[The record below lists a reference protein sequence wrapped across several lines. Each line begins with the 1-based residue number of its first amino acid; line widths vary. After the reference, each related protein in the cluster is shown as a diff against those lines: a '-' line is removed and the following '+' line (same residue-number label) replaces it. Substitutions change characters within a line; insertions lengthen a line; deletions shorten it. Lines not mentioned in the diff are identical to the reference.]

1 MLDKLPHGRIVSYVS
16 VMLIEWLTV
25 VLMLSEEPLPNLARV
40 SALIIEGSA
49 PRARDGG
56 KGIDET
62 TAPATDH
69 TAKKRR
75 PLFLRRFSP
84 GRQRPKPE
92 GRGGGADSGSGSRG
106 SEIPRRH
113 IARRGERSGRF
124 IRHAPLRT
132 AFPIFPL
139 TVTMIETTLRAVL
152 MAAVGFAPWF
162 AKGRDPTL
170 RTAIT
175 LTAIT
180 VLRFQMIDD
189 SLQVELAWEGPIRL
203 RSGQTYFM
211 SIEASKRRY
220 SQSAAIED
228 GFRTCRRRT
237 RTCSLHSAQV
247 GGEFYLKQPV
257 MWCSSI
263 A

>member
-1 MLDKLPHGRIVSYVS
+1 M
-16 VMLIEWLTV
+16 
-25 VLMLSEEPLPNLARV
+25 
-40 SALIIEGSA
+40 
-49 PRARDGG
+49 GG

-152 MAAVGFAPWF
+152 MAAVGFAPL
-162 AKGRDPTL
+162 L
-170 RTAIT
+170 RRAGI
-175 LTAIT
+175 
-180 VLRFQMIDD
+180 RHCG
-189 SLQVELAWEGPIRL
+189 LQ
-203 RSGQTYFM
+203 
-211 SIEASKRRY
+211 
-220 SQSAAIED
+220 
-228 GFRTCRRRT
+228 
-237 RTCSLHSAQV
+237 
-247 GGEFYLKQPV
+247 
-257 MWCSSI
+257 
-263 A
+263 